1 MEGKTQ
7 LKSGL
12 FIIIIGICLYSLH
25 YLINYNVQSL
35 KNEDLATINGTVNT
49 IKKERYDRS
58 FLYYIT
64 LKEYPNT
71 LFRVD
76 FEYQGVVENR
86 LETMPIDSSTHLNIS
101 ISKDIYD
108 LKIANPP
115 KRDRRIFNGD
125 LPYFEVCALVNP
137 SNNFVYLS
145 LDEYKTH
152 YGTFFG
158 GFSNMAGFLVILVGI
173 FQILKF
179 VFFWLRRVIG

>member
-25 YLINYNVQSL
+25 YLINYNVQTL
-35 KNEDLATINGTVNT
+35 KNEDFATINGTVNT

-58 FLYYIT
+58 FLYDIT

-76 FEYQGVVENR
+76 FEYQRLMENR

-108 LKIANPP
+108 LKIAKPP

-145 LDEYKTH
+145 LYEYKTH

-158 GFSNMAGFLVILVGI
+158 SYSSFLGVFIIFVGVLE
-173 FQILKF
+173 ILKF
-179 VFFWLRRVIG
+179 IFFWLRRAIG